1 MDIFTLAAK
10 LKLDSKDFVKEIDK
24 SEGLFANFGNKLKS
38 GIGAIAKIGAAS
50 IGAATAALVP
60 FFKSATE
67 AYANY
72 EQLVGGV
79 DTLFK
84 DSSKKVQEYAQKAW
98 STAGMSANEYM
109 ETVTSFSASLLQ
121 GLKGDTSKAADVAD
135 MAIRDMSDNA
145 NKMGTD
151 ISAIQNAYQGFAK
164 QNYTMLDNLK
174 LGYGGTKTEMER
186 LLKDA
191 QKLTGKKY
199 NLNNLADVY
208 EAIHA
213 IQQEMGITG
222 TTSKE
227 ASTTIEGSVKSLKAA
242 WQDALVAITSGDKP
256 IRASAK
262 VLSHAFKTVLSNLV
276 PTIKRALSGFGEF
289 IQYVGP
295 MIGKELPGLIAELVP
310 GFISAGWD
318 MITGIGKG
326 LIEGV
331 KAIKWPTWDEIKAG
345 AIKLWDDAKAAV
357 AAFGGLVFGK
367 NEKGEVKWPKLED
380 LKDFAKNKI
389 WEPLKLFVSN
399 VFNLGGKLIFGTDK
413 TNGEVNWPKL
423 EDLQNAAK
431 DLWGKLK
438 TFVANAFNL
447 GGKLIFGEKTN
458 GEVNYPTWGKIGA
471 AINTAWGKIVEE
483 AGKLTG
489 FVLGN
494 IGDAS
499 TVIAS
504 IEEKWKNLKETVT
517 TNAIDFISGL
527 TGTDSET
534 AGKILNTLV
543 TSIEAIGASIMG
555 YSLAT
560 TLPTVI
566 NAIVGLFSSGITAVN
581 PVGIAIGTI
590 AAAGVLIYKNWDGIQ
605 KFFEDL
611 WSAVSTAVSTA
622 WDNVQNWWTKDI
634 LGPVQQKW
642 NEVSSFIT
650 GIWGGIT
657 GAIQT
662 AIDKINEFF
671 GLHDDGFTTES
682 GQHFTGSSY
691 DMQSQGQSGPQRNR
705 TVTGTA
711 SEDQMRGHAT
721 GAWNIPYDNYRAV
734 LHRNE
739 MVLNATQARQYREG
753 KGNSA
758 GIDLDAMVNRIV
770 AAVTTGIEN
779 ANIDLDGEKIT
790 RNVNRRLAANVRAK
804 RFA

>member
-24 SEGLFANFGNKLKS
+24 SESLFAKFGNKLKS
-38 GIGAIAKIGAAS
+38 GIGTIAKIGAAS

-121 GLKGDTSKAADVAD
+121 GLKGDTAKAADVAD

-191 QKLTGKKY
+191 QKLTRKKY

-295 MIGKELPGLIAELVP
+295 MIGKELPGIIAELVP

-318 MITGIGKG
+318 MIKGIGKG
-326 LIEGV
+326 LIEGI
-331 KAIKWPTWDEIKAG
+331 KAIEWPS
-345 AIKLWDDAKAAV
+345 WDDVKDAASKA
-357 AAFGGLVFGK
+357 
-367 NEKGEVKWPKLED
+367 WD
-380 LKDFAKNKI
+380 KI
-389 WEPLKLFVSN
+389 KEGVS
-399 VFNLGGKLIFGTDK
+399 NLGGLIFGRDEK
-413 TNGEVNWPKL
+413 GEVNWPKL

-458 GEVNYPTWGKIGA
+458 GEVNYPTWGKIGK

-504 IEEKWKNLKETVT
+504 IEEKWKSLKETVT

-527 TGTDSET
+527 TGTDSAT
-534 AGKILNTLV
+534 AEKILNTLV
-543 TSIEAIGASIMG
+543 ASLEAIGAAITT
-555 YSLAT
+555 YSLVTA
-560 TLPTVI
+560 LPTVI
-566 NAIVGLFSSGITAVN
+566 NAILGLFSSGITAVN
-581 PVGIAIGTI
+581 PVALAIGVI

-605 KFFEDL
+605 QFFEDL

-622 WDNVQNWWTKDI
+622 WGEVENWWTKDI
-634 LGPVQQKW
+634 LGPVKEKW
-642 NEVSSFIT
+642 EGISTFFT
-650 GIWGGIT
+650 GIWDGIT

-671 GLHDDGFTTES
+671 GLRDDGFTTES
-682 GQHFTGSSY
+682 GQHFTSSPY
-691 DMQSQGQSGPQRNR
+691 NMQSQGQSGPQRNR

-711 SEDQMRGHAT
+711 SEDQMMGHAT

-758 GIDLDAMVNRIV
+758 GIDFDAMVNRIV
-770 AAVTTGIEN
+770 AAVTEGIEN